1 MASSEIR
8 ATLTLDIKDFT
19 SNLSQ
24 AQSQIANFS
33 QSASGKVSSVADKM
47 SSIGDG
53 FSKTGNN
60 IQTTGKNI
68 IGSLMPISGVIVGGI
83 KNFADYDSA
92 VAQLSR
98 TSGLTDKDLDS
109 MKATLATLS
118 NQLGLT
124 ETDVTNIASSVA
136 AYGITGV
143 KDIAGVTKVASQMQ
157 VAFENVSAEDAA
169 ASIAKFGN
177 ITNFSMKDVD
187 KLASC
192 IAGLENNSAA
202 LAPEIME
209 VNNRIGGMCSSVKMT
224 APEISAWSTAM
235 ISGGMSAE
243 LAGSNFT
250 KFQGVLSS
258 ACSKGGEAV
267 QGFAD
272 VAGMSADEFIQL
284 YQTDATAATE
294 AFLKGLNKI
303 EDGGGSVVSVL
314 DDLNLGGTE
323 QVRMMQVLM
332 AATEDTGDGYS
343 DLDKYMSIANDEF
356 DRGKA
361 LQEEFETQSDTLAF
375 AIQSLK
381 AELTD
386 TGKAI
391 GEALSPAIKD
401 VAKKFTDW
409 LGKVKQF
416 AQEHPKVVQG
426 IAGIVA
432 GAMAFGGVALVVGK
446 FVSAIG
452 GIVSA
457 IGGVMSAISGLG
469 GVIGLLTNPIT
480 LVVAGI
486 AAFVAAIVY
495 CWNNVDG
502 FKESVSNS
510 FQRIWEVISDVCTSV
525 WNVIQEVWG
534 AISPYVVPMLQ
545 SMAETIGTIFT
556 TILDIVVPVVEGVWN
571 TIKTVWGWIG
581 PYVIGIFEGVAQF
594 ISGVWKIIST
604 VITTACNII
613 KAVIHGDWGEIK
625 DIVINAAKNIWDGI
639 CSAWEGIKGITV
651 NIFEGIKSFVVN
663 IWENI
668 KSKVSDV
675 VSNIKEAISNKWN
688 EIKTNVSNKVTEI
701 KTDLIN
707 KWNEIKS
714 DISNKVSEIKTNLIN
729 KWNEIKSDISNKVS
743 EIKTDL
749 INKWNDI
756 KTSVTNKVAELKT
769 NISNK
774 WNDIRSTISGKA
786 RDILDAITS
795 PFEDAWDFIQDI
807 PGKISRAFKNMT
819 ISLPHIN
826 LPHFS
831 VHGKF
836 SLNPPSVPSI
846 GVRWY
851 AKGGFFNSAN
861 VIGVGE
867 AGREAVLPLE
877 NKRNMKPYAQAVAS
891 LMNDFVGGNNG
902 TVINNTF
909 NVQAT
914 VREESDIDKIAEKLE
929 RLQRREERK
938 RGLTPRTNR

>member
-68 IGSLMPISGVIVGGI
+68 IGSLMPISGVIVGGV
-83 KNFADYDSA
+83 KSFADYDSA

-258 ACSKGGEAV
+258 ACSQGGEAV

-272 VAGMSADEFIQL
+272 VAGMSADEFVQL
-284 YQTDATAATE
+284 YSTDATAATE

-314 DDLNLGGTE
+314 DALGLSGTE

-446 FVSAIG
+446 F
-452 GIVSA
+452 VSA

>member
-8 ATLTLDIKDFT
+8 ATLSLDIKDFT

-33 QSASGKVSSVADKM
+33 QSASNKFSAMGSTWSSVGNSMSNMGNKM
-47 SSIGDG
+47 
-53 FSKTGNN
+53 
-60 IQTTGKNI
+60 QTTGKNI
-68 IGSLMPISGVIVGGI
+68 MGALAPISGAIVGSV
-83 KNFADYDSA
+83 KSFADYDDAMSH
-92 VAQLSR
+92 LSR
-98 TSGLTDKDLDS
+98 TSGLTGKDLEA
-109 MKATLATLS
+109 MKSSIANMS
-118 NQLGLT
+118 NELGLS
-124 ETDVTNIASSVA
+124 EADVAGIAASVA
-136 AYGITGV
+136 AYGVSGV
-143 KDIAGVTKVASQMQ
+143 DDLSEVTKAAAQMQ
-157 VAFENVSAEDAA
+157 VAFEGVSAEEAA
-169 ASIAKFGN
+169 GSIAKFGS
-177 ITNFSMKDVD
+177 ITGLSMKDAS
-187 KLASC
+187 KLGSC
-192 IAGLENNSAA
+192 LGALENSSQAMA
-202 LAPEIME
+202 GDILEL
-209 VNNRIGGMCSSVKMT
+209 NNRIGGMGAAVGMT
-224 APEISAWSTAM
+224 APDISAWSTLL
-235 ISGGMSAE
+235 INGGMSAE
-243 LAGSNFT
+243 LAGSNFS
-250 KFQGVLSS
+250 KFQGVLSA

-272 VAGMSADEFIQL
+272 VAGMSADDFVQL
-284 YQTDATAATE
+284 YKTDATGATE
-294 AFLKGLNKI
+294 AFLQGLNNIQK
-303 EDGGGSVVSVL
+303 GGGSVVSTL
-314 DDLNLGGTE
+314 EDLGLSGTE

-332 AATEDTGDGYS
+332 AAADGTGKEMS
-343 DLDKYMSIANDEF
+343 DLQKYMSIANDEF
-356 DRGKA
+356 NRGKS
-361 LQEEFETQSDTLAF
+361 LQEEFDEASKTIGF
-375 AIQSLK
+375 ALQKVK
-381 AELTD
+381 AELED
-386 TGKAI
+386 TGKAFAI
-391 GEALSPAIKD
+391 SLAPAISD
-401 VAKKFTDW
+401 AADKFTEW
-409 LGKVKQF
+409 LGKVQTF
-416 AQEHPKVVQG
+416 VQEHPKVVQG
-426 IAGIVA
+426 ITGIVA

-452 GIVSA
+452 GIVSG
-457 IGGVMSAISGLG
+457 IGGAISAISGLG
-469 GVIGLLTNPIT
+469 GVMGLLTNPVT
-480 LVVAGI
+480 LVIAGI

-556 TILDIVVPVVEGVWN
+556 TILDIVVPIVEGVWN

-639 CSAWEGIKGITV
+639 QSAWEGIKNITS

-714 DISNKVSEIKTNLIN
+714 NVSNKVSEIKTDLIN
-729 KWNEIKSDISNKVS
+729 KWNEIKSDISNKVTD
-743 EIKTDL
+743 IKTDL
-749 INKWNDI
+749 VNKWNEI
-756 KTSVTNKVAELKT
+756 KTSVTNKVTELKT

-774 WNDIRSTISGKA
+774 WHEIWSTISGKA
-786 RDILDAITS
+786 GDILDAITR
-795 PFEDAWDFIQDI
+795 PFKDAWNFIQDI
-807 PGKISRAFKNMT
+807 PGKISRAFKNMH
-819 ISLPHIN
+819 ISLPHIK

-831 VHGKF
+831 VYGKF
-836 SLNPPSVPSI
+836 SLDPPRVPSI

-851 AKGGFFNSAN
+851 AKGGYFNNAS

>member
-19 SNLSQ
+19 GKMSQ

-33 QSASGKVSSVADKM
+33 QSASGKFSAIAKEMSSV
-47 SSIGDG
+47 GDG
-53 FSKTGNN
+53 FSKTGNQM
-60 IQTTGKNI
+60 QTTGKNI
-68 IGSLMPISGVIVGGI
+68 IGALMPISGVIVGGI

-98 TSGLTDKDLDS
+98 TSGLTDKDLDA

-118 NQLGLT
+118 DQLGLT

-143 KDIAGVTKVASQMQ
+143 KDIAGVTEVASQMQ

-209 VNNRIGGMCSSVKMT
+209 VNNRIGGMCSSANMT
-224 APEISAWSTAM
+224 AAEISAWSTTM

-250 KFQGVLSS
+250 KFQGVLSA

-272 VAGMSADEFIQL
+272 VAGMSADEFVQL
-284 YQTDATAATE
+284 YSTDATAATE
-294 AFLKGLNKI
+294 AFLQGLNRI

-332 AATEDTGDGYS
+332 AAAEDTGDGYS
-343 DLDKYMSIANDEF
+343 DLDKYMSIANKEF

-361 LQEEFETQSDTLAF
+361 LQEEFNTQSDTLAF
-375 AIQSLK
+375 ALQSLK
-381 AELTD
+381 AELID
-386 TGKAI
+386 TGKSI
-391 GEALSPAIKD
+391 GAALAPAIQD
-401 VAKKFTDW
+401 VAGKFTDW
-409 LGKVKQF
+409 LGKVQQF

-426 IAGIVA
+426 IAGIAA

-452 GIVSA
+452 GIVSG
-457 IGGVMSAISGLG
+457 IGGAISAVSSIASAISGLG

-480 LVVAGI
+480 LVIAGI
-486 AAFVAAIVY
+486 AAFAAAFVY
-495 CWNNVDG
+495 CWNNVEG
-502 FKESVSNS
+502 FKEKVTEAFNTVCSIVSGVVS
-510 FQRIWEVISDVCTSV
+510 TV
-525 WNVIQEVWG
+525 WDVIQTVWG
-534 AISPYVVPMLQ
+534 AIKPFVVDVFQ
-545 SMAETIGTIFT
+545 GIATIIGEVFTI
-556 TILDIVVPVVEGVWN
+556 ILDIVVPVVEGIWN
-571 TIKTVWGWIG
+571 TIQAVWGAIK
-581 PYVIGIFEGVAQF
+581 PYVEAIFGGIADYLGG
-594 ISGVWKIIST
+594 IWD
-604 VITTACNII
+604 VIYSVIKGALDII
-613 KAVIHGDWGEIK
+613 KAAMDGDWGAIK
-625 DIVINAAKNIWDGI
+625 DIVINMVEGIKDGIQRTWDGI
-639 CSAWEGIKGITV
+639 KQVISTV
-651 NIFEGIKSFVVN
+651 LDAIKSV
-663 IWENI
+663 ISSAWENI

-688 EIKTNVSNKVTEI
+688 EIK
-701 KTDLIN
+701 
-707 KWNEIKS
+707 
-714 DISNKVSEIKTNLIN
+714 
-729 KWNEIKSDISNKVS
+729 SDISNKVS

-749 INKWNDI
+749 INKWNEIKSYISNKVTEIKTDLVNKWNDI
-756 KTSVTNKVAELKT
+756 KTSVTNKVTELKT
-769 NISNK
+769 NIANK
-774 WNDIRSTISGKA
+774 WDEIWSTISGKA
-786 RDILDAITS
+786 GDILDAIKS
-795 PFEDAWDFIQDI
+795 PFEDAWDFIQGI
-807 PGKISRAFKNMT
+807 PGKISGVFKNMDL
-819 ISLPHIN
+819 SLPHIN
-826 LPHFS
+826 LPHFKID
-831 VHGKF
+831 GEF
-836 SLNPPSVPSI
+836 SLNPPSIPTISVD
-846 GVRWY
+846 WY
-851 AKGGFFNSAN
+851 AKGGYFNNAS

-891 LMNDFVGGNNG
+891 LMNDFVGGGSG
-902 TVINNTF
+902 TYNINITQNNTI
-909 NVQAT
+909 NSELDIKKVSQELA
-914 VREESDIDKIAEKLE
+914 RETE
-929 RLQRREERK
+929 RECRK

>member
-19 SNLSQ
+19 SNMAQ

-33 QSASGKVSSVADKM
+33 QSVGNKFSSVGSNLSSVGNSMSNMGNKM
-47 SSIGDG
+47 
-53 FSKTGNN
+53 
-60 IQTTGKNI
+60 QTTGKNI
-68 IGSLMPISGVIVGGI
+68 MGALAPISGVAIASV
-83 KNFADYDSA
+83 KSFADYDDA
-92 VAQLSR
+92 VSHLSR
-98 TSGLTDKDLDS
+98 TSGMTGKDLEA
-109 MKATLATLS
+109 MKASIANMS
-118 NQLGLT
+118 NELGLS
-124 ETDVTNIASSVA
+124 EADVAGIAASVA
-136 AYGITGV
+136 AYGVSGV
-143 KDIAGVTKVASQMQ
+143 DDLSEVTKAAAQMQ
-157 VAFENVSAEDAA
+157 VAFEGVSAEEAA
-169 ASIAKFGN
+169 GSIAKFGS
-177 ITNFSMKDVD
+177 ITGLSMKDAS
-187 KLASC
+187 KLGSC
-192 IAGLENNSAA
+192 LGALENSSQAMA
-202 LAPEIME
+202 GDILEL
-209 VNNRIGGMCSSVKMT
+209 NNRIGGMGAAVGMT
-224 APEISAWSTAM
+224 APDISAWSTLL
-235 ISGGMSAE
+235 INGGMSAE
-243 LAGSNFT
+243 LAGSNFS
-250 KFQGVLSS
+250 KFQGVLSA

-272 VAGMSADEFIQL
+272 VAGMSADDFVQL
-284 YQTDATAATE
+284 YKTDATGATE
-294 AFLKGLNKI
+294 AFLQGLNNIQK
-303 EDGGGSVVSVL
+303 GGGSVVSTL
-314 DDLNLGGTE
+314 EDLGLSGTE

-332 AATEDTGDGYS
+332 SAADGTGKEMS
-343 DLDKYMSIANDEF
+343 DLQKYMSIANDEF
-356 DRGKA
+356 DRGKS
-361 LQEEFETQSDTLAF
+361 LQEEFDEASKTIGF
-375 AIQSLK
+375 ALQALK
-381 AELTD
+381 SELED
-386 TGKAI
+386 TGKALAI
-391 GEALSPAIKD
+391 ALKPAIVD
-401 VAKKFTDW
+401 VAGKFTEW
-409 LGKVKQF
+409 LGKVQQF

-426 IAGIVA
+426 ITGIVTA
-432 GAMAFGGVALVVGK
+432 AMAFGGVALVVGK

-452 GIVSA
+452 GIVS
-457 IGGVMSAISGLG
+457 GVGSVMSAISGLG

-486 AAFVAAIVY
+486 AAFVAALVY

-639 CSAWEGIKGITV
+639 QTAWEGIKGITV
-651 NIFEGIKSFVVN
+651 NIFKGIKSFVVN
-663 IWENI
+663 IWESI

-688 EIKTNVSNKVTEI
+688 EIKSDVSNKVSEI

-729 KWNEIKSDISNKVS
+729 KWNEIKSDIANKVTD
-743 EIKTDL
+743 IKTDL
-749 INKWNDI
+749 VNKWNDI
-756 KTSVTNKVAELKT
+756 KTSVTNKVSELKT

-774 WNDIRSTISGKA
+774 WNEIKSTISGKA
-786 RDILDAITS
+786 GDILDSITR
-795 PFEDAWDFIQDI
+795 PFKDAWKFIQGI
-807 PGKISRAFKNMT
+807 PGKISGVFKNMDL
-819 ISLPHIN
+819 SLPHIK
-826 LPHFS
+826 LPHFRVS
-831 VHGKF
+831 GKF

-846 GVRWY
+846 GVSWY

-891 LMNDFVGGNNG
+891 LMNDFVGGNSG

>member
-68 IGSLMPISGVIVGGI
+68 IGSLMPISGALVGGV
-83 KNFADYDSA
+83 KSFADYDSA

-98 TSGLTDKDLDS
+98 TSGLTGNDLDA
-109 MKATLATLS
+109 MKANLATLS
-118 NQLGLT
+118 NQLALS
-124 ETDVTNIASSVA
+124 ETDVTNIASAVA
-136 AYGITGV
+136 SYGVTGV
-143 KDIAGVTKVASQMQ
+143 QDISEVVKVASQMH

-177 ITNFSMKDVD
+177 ITNLSMKDAD

-224 APEISAWSTAM
+224 APEISAWSTTL

-258 ACSKGGEAV
+258 ACSKGGEDV

-294 AFLKGLNKI
+294 AFLQGLNRI
-303 EDGGGSVVSVL
+303 QDGGGSVVSVL
-314 DDLNLGGTE
+314 DALGLSGTE

-391 GEALSPAIKD
+391 GEALSPAVKD

-452 GIVSA
+452 GIVS
-457 IGGVMSAISGLG
+457 GVGSVMSAISGLG
-469 GVIGLLTNPIT
+469 GVLGLLTNPIT
-480 LVVAGI
+480 LVIAGI

-786 RDILDAITS
+786 GDILDAITS

-807 PGKISRAFKNMT
+807 PGKISRAFKNMH

>member
-19 SNLSQ
+19 GKMSQ

-33 QSASGKVSSVADKM
+33 QSASGKFSAIAKEMSSV
-47 SSIGDG
+47 GDG
-53 FSKTGNN
+53 FSKTGNQM
-60 IQTTGKNI
+60 QTTGKNI
-68 IGSLMPISGVIVGGI
+68 IGALMPISGVIVGGI

-98 TSGLTDKDLDS
+98 TSGLTDKDLDA

-118 NQLGLT
+118 DQLGLT

-143 KDIAGVTKVASQMQ
+143 KDIAGVTEVASQMQ

-209 VNNRIGGMCSSVKMT
+209 VNNRIGGMCSSANMT
-224 APEISAWSTAM
+224 AAEISAWSTTM

-250 KFQGVLSS
+250 KFQGVLSA

-272 VAGMSADEFIQL
+272 VAGMSADEFVQL
-284 YQTDATAATE
+284 YSTDATAATE
-294 AFLKGLNKI
+294 AFLQGLNRI

-332 AATEDTGDGYS
+332 AAAEDTGDGYS
-343 DLDKYMSIANDEF
+343 DLDKYMSIANKEF

-361 LQEEFETQSDTLAF
+361 LQEEFNTQSDTLAF
-375 AIQSLK
+375 ALQSLK
-381 AELTD
+381 AELID
-386 TGKAI
+386 TGKSI
-391 GEALSPAIKD
+391 GAALAPAIQD
-401 VAKKFTDW
+401 VAGKFTDW
-409 LGKVKQF
+409 LGKVQQF

-426 IAGIVA
+426 IAGIAA

-452 GIVSA
+452 GIVSG
-457 IGGVMSAISGLG
+457 IGGAISAVSSIASAISGLG

-480 LVVAGI
+480 LVIAGI
-486 AAFVAAIVY
+486 AAFAAAFVY
-495 CWNNVDG
+495 CWNNVEG
-502 FKESVSNS
+502 FKEKVTEAFNTVCSIVSGVVS
-510 FQRIWEVISDVCTSV
+510 TV
-525 WNVIQEVWG
+525 WDVIQTVWG
-534 AISPYVVPMLQ
+534 AIKPFVTEVFSGI
-545 SMAETIGTIFT
+545 ATIIGEVFTI
-556 TILDIVVPVVEGVWN
+556 ILDIVVPVVEGIWN
-571 TIKTVWGWIG
+571 TIQAVWGAIK
-581 PYVIGIFEGVAQF
+581 PYVEAIFGGIADYLGG
-594 ISGVWKIIST
+594 IWD
-604 VITTACNII
+604 VIYSVIKGALDII
-613 KAVIHGDWGEIK
+613 KAAMDGDWGAIK
-625 DIVINAAKNIWDGI
+625 DIVINMVEGIKDGIQRTWDGI
-639 CSAWEGIKGITV
+639 KQVISTV
-651 NIFEGIKSFVVN
+651 LDAIKSV
-663 IWENI
+663 ISSAWENI

-688 EIKTNVSNKVTEI
+688 EIK
-701 KTDLIN
+701 
-707 KWNEIKS
+707 
-714 DISNKVSEIKTNLIN
+714 
-729 KWNEIKSDISNKVS
+729 SDISNKVS

-749 INKWNDI
+749 INKWNEI
-756 KTSVTNKVAELKT
+756 KTSVTNKVTELKT
-769 NISNK
+769 NIANK
-774 WNDIRSTISGKA
+774 WDEIWSTISGKA
-786 RDILDAITS
+786 GDILDAIKS
-795 PFEDAWDFIQDI
+795 PFEDAWDFIQGI
-807 PGKISRAFKNMT
+807 PGKISGVFKNMDL
-819 ISLPHIN
+819 SLPHIN
-826 LPHFS
+826 LPHFKID
-831 VHGKF
+831 GEF
-836 SLNPPSVPSI
+836 SLNPPSIPTISVD
-846 GVRWY
+846 WY
-851 AKGGFFNSAN
+851 AKGGYFNNAS

-891 LMNDFVGGNNG
+891 LMNDFVGGGSG
-902 TVINNTF
+902 TYNINITQNNTI
-909 NVQAT
+909 NSELDIKKVSQELA
-914 VREESDIDKIAEKLE
+914 RETE
-929 RLQRREERK
+929 RECRK

>member
-68 IGSLMPISGVIVGGI
+68 IGSLMPISGVIVGGV
-83 KNFADYDSA
+83 KSFADYDSA

-143 KDIAGVTKVASQMQ
+143 QDIAGVTKVASQMQ

-332 AATEDTGDGYS
+332 AAAKDTGDGYS